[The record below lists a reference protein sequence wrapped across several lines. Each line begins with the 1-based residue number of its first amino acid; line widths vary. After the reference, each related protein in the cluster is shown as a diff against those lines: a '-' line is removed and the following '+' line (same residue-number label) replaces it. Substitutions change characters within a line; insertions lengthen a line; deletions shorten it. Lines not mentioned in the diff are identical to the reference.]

1 MELLKK
7 QDYHNAKQYFAKA
20 YQTGEG
26 KKNVDMMYA
35 LYQCYQQ
42 DKEEQ
47 QALDML
53 LAILQVD
60 KNNENAL
67 SALAQFYADK
77 EDGDALN
84 KLIAQYQGT
93 DAQKLLSQY
102 EVQAPTVSET
112 PGQYQRELQ
121 VSLFAEDS
129 CTIYYTTDGTQP
141 DSSSTQYTEAI
152 ALEGGITALKAVAVN
167 TIGVY
172 SPVAEFDYTINYQ
185 KPDAP
190 VISPSS
196 GAYEYG
202 EKISIDAADG
212 TKIYYTT
219 DGTTPTTDSQAYTEP
234 FSMPEGNIVVSAI
247 VVDEHDLVSSVAR
260 KNYIVNPQ
268 KSYTYTEALEILKD
282 RMKELGMLNAD
293 EQTAPNGAA
302 AVFSYVGNVTIN
314 DTELYQIRV
323 DLKSGTQTTTE
334 GNYGVGIKNGKCYQI
349 TETEGAYQS
358 SSY

>member
-1 MELLKK
+1 
-7 QDYHNAKQYFAKA
+7 
-20 YQTGEG
+20 
-26 KKNVDMMYA
+26 MMYA

-196 GAYEYG
+196 GTYEYG
-202 EKISIDAADG
+202 EKF
-212 TKIYYTT
+212 
-219 DGTTPTTDSQAYTEP
+219 PLMLQ
-234 FSMPEGNIVVSAI
+234 M
-247 VVDEHDLVSSVAR
+247 AR
-260 KNYIVNPQ
+260 KFITQ
-268 KSYTYTEALEILKD
+268 QTERHRQQIHRLIQSLFQCRKAIL
-282 RMKELGMLNAD
+282 
-293 EQTAPNGAA
+293 
-302 AVFSYVGNVTIN
+302 
-314 DTELYQIRV
+314 LYQLLQLMNMIW
-323 DLKSGTQTTTE
+323 
-334 GNYGVGIKNGKCYQI
+334 
-349 TETEGAYQS
+349 
-358 SSY
+358 

>member
-1 MELLKK
+1 MHYL
-7 QDYHNAKQYFAKA
+7 
-20 YQTGEG
+20 
-26 KKNVDMMYA
+26 
-35 LYQCYQQ
+35 
-42 DKEEQ
+42 
-47 QALDML
+47 
-53 LAILQVD
+53 
-60 KNNENAL
+60 
-67 SALAQFYADK
+67 
-77 EDGDALN
+77 
-84 KLIAQYQGT
+84 AQYQGT

-141 DSSSTQYTEAI
+141 DSGSTQYTEAI

-196 GAYEYG
+196 GTYEYG

-234 FSMPEGNIVVSAI
+234 FSMPEGNIVVSA
-247 VVDEHDLVSSVAR
+247 VAVDEHDLVSSVAR

-314 DTELYQIRV
+314 DTELYQIRGDV
-323 DLKSGTQTTTE
+323 ISGTQTTTE

-349 TETEGAYQS
+349 TGTEDAYQA